1 MQTLLQSPLS
11 LAPRCGVIAKA
22 RDGKG
27 GEGEGKEG
35 GTFAELLLVAASA
48 STEAAAGHFSLLLS
62 FVLAPRSL
70 SLSLCL
76 SLSPLKREK
85 ESLGSP
91 SEVSKLSRICWIEFG
106 NCGPIRLLMSRR
118 LTINRHNSVF
128 SVSLF
133 GI

>member
-1 MQTLLQSPLS
+1 MQTLLQSPLSLSLS

-62 FVLAPRSL
+62 FVLAPLSISL
-70 SLSLCL
+70 SLSLSLPSSERRSLWVPLPKFL
-76 SLSPLKREK
+76 S
-85 ESLGSP
+85 
-91 SEVSKLSRICWIEFG
+91 
-106 NCGPIRLLMSRR
+106 
-118 LTINRHNSVF
+118 
-128 SVSLF
+128 
-133 GI
+133 